1 MRCSKLTA
9 RLGVPLI
16 PSFSRRGRRGF
27 FACSGSM
34 PKQIAKLAP
43 LTKSLIVPN
52 PSRLNEGLRDSVMIQ
67 GLRTIFALLWRESAS
82 VRGNRWS
89 IGKRAKTSQKAPP
102 DVRSRGQRLPL
113 RKWHAQRFSWIY
125 LPHPILLPPGEKRL
139 FVSDGS
145 TPKHVAKLAP
155 LANSLIMPNHSRL
168 NEGFRGSVISHQLR
182 TTSSLPWRERARVRG
197 KSLVHREA
205 YDAKPKNA
213 RPVRM
218 MTNTLKRCLCGSR
231 TPRQQ
236 RLSRTCAPSSRP
248 SPARGE
254 GAFLQE
260 RAIHLDTLSS

>member
-1 MRCSKLTA
+1 MARLPSPARSRLPTWLMSFNVHYSPVERPCAMLKLTA

-102 DVRSRGQRLPL
+102 DVRSREQRLPL

-125 LPHPILLPPGEKRL
+125 LPHPILLPPGEKEL
-139 FVSDGS
+139 FLQ
-145 TPKHVAKLAP
+145 AMA
-155 LANSLIMPNHSRL
+155 
-168 NEGFRGSVISHQLR
+168 
-182 TTSSLPWRERARVRG
+182 
-197 KSLVHREA
+197 VH
-205 YDAKPKNA
+205 P
-213 RPVRM
+213 
-218 MTNTLKRCLCGSR
+218 NTL
-231 TPRQQ
+231 
-236 RLSRTCAPSSRP
+236 PSSHPWLTR
-248 SPARGE
+248 
-254 GAFLQE
+254 
-260 RAIHLDTLSS
+260 